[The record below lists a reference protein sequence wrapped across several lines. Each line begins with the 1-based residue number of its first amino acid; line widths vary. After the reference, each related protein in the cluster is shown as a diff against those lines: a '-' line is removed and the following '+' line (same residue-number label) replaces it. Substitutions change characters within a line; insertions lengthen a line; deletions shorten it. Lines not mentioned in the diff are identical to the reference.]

1 MQNIG
6 VIGSGLMGSGI
17 AQVAAQSG
25 FQVLLS
31 DQQSEALDGALS
43 NIKKRLERQ
52 KEKGKLE
59 EEVDLVLDRIQTTTE
74 LSDFARLDLVIEAIS
89 EQEPL
94 KCALFSELDKIC
106 PPTTL
111 LASNTSSISITN
123 IAAATQQPERVVGI
137 HFFNPVP
144 VMPLVEVIRGAAS
157 SDESVTAATRFAER
171 LDKTVVQAKD
181 TPGFVVNRL
190 LIPFLIEAIFA
201 FEEGIASRED
211 IDKGV
216 TLGLGHPMGPL
227 TLADFVGLD
236 TLLSICEVFYREYG
250 DSKYR
255 SPVLLRRY
263 VAAGWLGRKSGKGF
277 YDYPSGKK

>member
-31 DQQSEALDGALS
+31 DQQSEAHDGALS

-59 EEVDLVLDRIQTTTE
+59 EEVDLILARIQTTTE

-89 EQEPL
+89 EQEQL
-94 KCALFSELDKIC
+94 KCTLFSQLDKIC

-144 VMPLVEVIRGAAS
+144 MMPLVEVIRGAAS
-157 SDESVTAATRFAER
+157 SDESVTEATRFAER
-171 LDKTVVQAKD
+171 LGKTVVQAKD

-255 SPVLLRRY
+255 PPVLLRRY